1 MRWKLT
7 IPGFRARG
15 FANSN
20 ATAPMSE
27 NVAQHPRVRK
37 LQCGVVWI
45 EALVAMGE
53 ADDPRSYA
61 PLSMKNVPADR
72 SLSAGTFRAAYGL
85 MLEIRLLS

>member
-20 ATAPMSE
+20 ATASMGE
-27 NVAQHPRVRK
+27 DVAQHPRVRE
-37 LQCGVVWI
+37 LQCGTVRI

-53 ADDPRSYA
+53 AACVRMPHC
-61 PLSMKNVPADR
+61 L
-72 SLSAGTFRAAYGL
+72 
-85 MLEIRLLS
+85 